1 MVLPS
6 AITEAGKAAAR
17 TKSDSIGARPTITTI
32 ATIIAT
38 IVEGTVRQRDFV
50 EERSRKFMDK
60 VRQNTS
66 PSKIT

>member
-32 ATIIAT
+32 TIATIIAA
-38 IVEGTVRQRDFV
+38 IVGGTVRQRDFV
-50 EERSRKFMDK
+50 GERPLGWGMVATVKAK
-60 VRQNTS
+60 YC
-66 PSKIT
+66 

>member
-50 EERSRKFMDK
+50 GERPLGWGMVATVKAK
-60 VRQNTS
+60 YC
-66 PSKIT
+66 